1 MDFYPQNL
9 EKKEKIIHY
18 LIEAFAVIF
27 SVTMFCTDL
36 RENIFFLSYNGM
48 VYYFDFLPTMLISGI
63 LGYVPAMLYILLI
76 FGGQVIF
83 DLQLAARISVHLFL
97 VIIMYTMARKWW
109 FRSYKTITI
118 GFIIVSLYVSI
129 GNVVILALCGINAI
143 PVYTAYNLFRFY
155 VSSLSQVVFAFVI
168 IYNVLI
174 NLEDRKKNLFSVG
187 HFYTANYVENEEDQ
201 IFDIKS
207 DLRRRVVLYIIV
219 ELILISLVAGV
230 IGSLSFRVTDFD
242 SDYTRAY
249 ILQYSKTGYLS
260 TSVGIGHLE
269 FTFRAISIISCMVIP
284 VVSIFVYSIQTSVLF
299 PIRHMTNYLKK
310 FGMANSDEERVRV
323 FKEYVKLQPKRKGDM
338 LILYNNLNNVM
349 QDVMDYIDKIN
360 KEQELK
366 TELEIAK
373 QANEAKNNFLSS
385 ISHEIRT
392 PINAVLGMDELI
404 IRETSERNIKQYAY
418 NIKNAGNTLL
428 SLISDV
434 LDFSKIE
441 AGKMEIIN
449 IEYDLSS
456 TINDLVVMIDIR
468 AKDKGLAFNV
478 FVDPYLPKI
487 LYGDEL
493 RLKQCVLNLLTNAVK
508 YTPEGSVTLRVG
520 FDDIANDQIRLK
532 IWVEDTGMGIAK
544 EDMDKF
550 FSPFERLDMKR
561 NRTTEGT
568 GLGMSIVT
576 KLLEMMGANLKVYS
590 KVGVGSRFLIEINQ
604 KIIRREVMGNFV
616 ESYIK
621 AQDGSQEYSESF
633 KADNVRILVVDDTEM
648 NLIVIKGLLK
658 NTGVKIDTAL
668 SGVEALGLINT
679 IRYDVIFIDH
689 RMPNMS
695 GIELLHHMNE
705 SEDNKNVGVP
715 VIALTANVVSGARD
729 MYLKEGF
736 TDYMS
741 KPVDGARLEDM
752 IVRLV
757 PEEKINLLMPLENV
771 SNSEKEKS
779 RESAASSSNIIIGTS
794 NYGGTA
800 VKSQGAKLNAEERFN
815 KDVEGID
822 FDMAVQNCG
831 GEDVLEEVLENFLI
845 NIDSRHDMIEK
856 YYKEGDI
863 RNYTIQVH
871 SIKSSARLIGAMDI
885 SRRAASLEQN
895 GMDENVDEINKLTPK
910 FLEDLL
916 TYKDK
921 INTVL
926 RKDGASKVYKP
937 EIEINMLKDAFRS
950 LEELVAAF
958 DFDGADSIMDML
970 DEYLVPAEYQEVY
983 DKLIQLMAAVDIDG
997 LTALLKEVNAE
1008 N

>member
-1 MDFYPQNL
+1 MDFYPHSL
-9 EKKEKIIHY
+9 DKKDKIIHFAIEIVTV
-18 LIEAFAVIF
+18 LISFTV
-27 SVTMFCTDL
+27 FCLDL
-36 RENIFFLSYNGM
+36 RFNFLVQNYNG
-48 VYYFDFLPTMLISGI
+48 VEYYSEFLPTMLISGI
-63 LGYVPAMLYILLI
+63 LGYLPAMIYILLI
-76 FGGQVIF
+76 FAGQVVLN
-83 DLQLAARISVHLFL
+83 LQLAARISTHLFL
-97 VIIMYTMARKWW
+97 VIAMYMISRKWW
-109 FRSYKTITI
+109 FKSYKTISVA
-118 GFIIVSLYVSI
+118 FFMVSLYVSFGKLI
-129 GNVVILALCGINAI
+129 ILSLCGIQVI
-143 PVYTAYNLFRFY
+143 RSYTPYYLFREY
-155 VSSLSQVVFAFVI
+155 VGTFGQVVIAFVI
-168 IYNVLI
+168 IYNVLN
-174 NLEDRKKNLFSVG
+174 NLSDRHKEWFSLG
-187 HFYTANYVENEEDQ
+187 HFYTSYYKEIDENQ
-201 IFDIKS
+201 IFDKTS
-207 DLRRRVVLYIIV
+207 DLRRRVVAYIIV
-219 ELILISLVAGV
+219 ELILISLIVGV
-230 IGSLSFRVTDFD
+230 IGMMSFKVSGNNT
-242 SDYTRAY
+242 SNTQAY
-249 ILQYSKTGYLS
+249 IMKYSNSGYSS
-260 TSVGIGHLE
+260 TSMTVGMLE
-269 FTFRAISIISCMVIP
+269 FTFRVTNIIACMVIP
-284 VVSIFVYSIQTSVLF
+284 VVSVFIYSIQTSVLF

-310 FGMANSDEERVRV
+310 FAMAGSDAERVAIV
-323 FKEYVKLQPKRKGDM
+323 QEYVKLQPKRNGDM

-349 QDVMDYIDKIN
+349 LDVMDYIDKIS

-373 QANEAKNNFLSS
+373 QANIAKNNFLSS

-404 IRETSERNIKQYAY
+404 IRETSESNIKRYAY

-441 AGKMEIIN
+441 AGKMEIMEV
-449 IEYDLSS
+449 EYDISS
-456 TINDLVVMIDIR
+456 TINDLVVMIDTR
-468 AKDKGLAFNV
+468 ARDKGLAFNV

-493 RLKQCVLNLLTNAVK
+493 RLKQCVINLLTNAVK

-520 FDDIANDQIRLK
+520 FDDIANDKIKLK
-532 IWVEDTGMGIAK
+532 IWVEDTGIGIAK

-550 FSPFERLDMKR
+550 FKPFERLDLKR

-576 KLLEMMGANLKVYS
+576 KLLEMMGAKLKVYS
-590 KVGVGSRFLIEINQ
+590 KLGEGSRFLIEINQ

-621 AQDGSQEYSESF
+621 SQDDSQQYLESF
-633 KADNVRILVVDDTEM
+633 RAENVRILVVDDTEM
-648 NLIVIKGLLK
+648 NLIVFKGLLK
-658 NTGVKIDTAL
+658 NTGLKIDTAL
-668 SGVEALGLINT
+668 SGEEALKMINA

-689 RMPNMS
+689 RMPHMS
-695 GIELLHHMNE
+695 GIELLHFMNE
-705 SEDNKNVGVP
+705 SKDNKNVGVP
-715 VIALTANVVSGARD
+715 IIALTANVVSGARD

-741 KPVDGARLEDM
+741 KPVEGKRLEEM
-752 IVRLV
+752 IIRLV
-757 PEEKINLLMPLENV
+757 PKEKIELLKPLEND
-771 SNSEKEKS
+771 EKETKLEDNKNVNY
-779 RESAASSSNIIIGTS
+779 ESSIINGTNPYSGTS
-794 NYGGTA
+794 
-800 VKSQGAKLNAEERFN
+800 VKSQGAKLDTEQRFN
-815 KDVEGID
+815 REVEGID
-822 FDMAVQNCG
+822 FDLAVQNCG
-831 GEDVLEEVLENFLI
+831 GEDVLEEVLDNFLI
-845 NIDSRHDMIEK
+845 NLDSKHDMIEK

-970 DEYLVPAEYQEVY
+970 DEYSVPKEYEEVY
-983 DKLIQLMAAVDIDG
+983 EKLIQLMAAVDIDG
-997 LTALLKEVNAE
+997 LTALLKEVNS

>member
-269 FTFRAISIISCMVIP
+269 FTFRVISIISCMVIP

-404 IRETSERNIKQYAY
+404 I
-418 NIKNAGNTLL
+418 
-428 SLISDV
+428 
-434 LDFSKIE
+434 
-441 AGKMEIIN
+441 
-449 IEYDLSS
+449 
-456 TINDLVVMIDIR
+456 
-468 AKDKGLAFNV
+468 
-478 FVDPYLPKI
+478 
-487 LYGDEL
+487 
-493 RLKQCVLNLLTNAVK
+493 
-508 YTPEGSVTLRVG
+508 
-520 FDDIANDQIRLK
+520 
-532 IWVEDTGMGIAK
+532 
-544 EDMDKF
+544 
-550 FSPFERLDMKR
+550 
-561 NRTTEGT
+561 
-568 GLGMSIVT
+568 
-576 KLLEMMGANLKVYS
+576 
-590 KVGVGSRFLIEINQ
+590 
-604 KIIRREVMGNFV
+604 
-616 ESYIK
+616 
-621 AQDGSQEYSESF
+621 
-633 KADNVRILVVDDTEM
+633 
-648 NLIVIKGLLK
+648 
-658 NTGVKIDTAL
+658 
-668 SGVEALGLINT
+668 
-679 IRYDVIFIDH
+679 
-689 RMPNMS
+689 
-695 GIELLHHMNE
+695 
-705 SEDNKNVGVP
+705 
-715 VIALTANVVSGARD
+715 
-729 MYLKEGF
+729 
-736 TDYMS
+736 
-741 KPVDGARLEDM
+741 
-752 IVRLV
+752 
-757 PEEKINLLMPLENV
+757 
-771 SNSEKEKS
+771 
-779 RESAASSSNIIIGTS
+779 
-794 NYGGTA
+794 
-800 VKSQGAKLNAEERFN
+800 
-815 KDVEGID
+815 
-822 FDMAVQNCG
+822 
-831 GEDVLEEVLENFLI
+831 
-845 NIDSRHDMIEK
+845 
-856 YYKEGDI
+856 
-863 RNYTIQVH
+863 
-871 SIKSSARLIGAMDI
+871 
-885 SRRAASLEQN
+885 
-895 GMDENVDEINKLTPK
+895 
-910 FLEDLL
+910 
-916 TYKDK
+916 
-921 INTVL
+921 
-926 RKDGASKVYKP
+926 
-937 EIEINMLKDAFRS
+937 
-950 LEELVAAF
+950 
-958 DFDGADSIMDML
+958 
-970 DEYLVPAEYQEVY
+970 
-983 DKLIQLMAAVDIDG
+983 
-997 LTALLKEVNAE
+997 
-1008 N
+1008 